1 MKKSDILFKNRTTTS
16 EESLRRVEK
25 YAKPYMRYVSYVI
38 KISCCI
44 FIIFISML
52 MLLREREITPIIYIA
67 LAIWGIKDTISLIF
81 QKVKVQEITYEF
93 YTSYFIAKTEESSLK
108 IGYDQIKKVEEDEI
122 NYYIIFHTRCGVFL
136 DKNCFSIGDE
146 KRYKTIYTR
155 KN

>member
-1 MKKSDILFKNRTTTS
+1 MKYINYS
-16 EESLRRVEK
+16 V
-25 YAKPYMRYVSYVI
+25 
-38 KISCCI
+38 KIISCI
-44 FIIFISML
+44 FIILVSML
-52 MLLREREITPIIYIA
+52 LVLKRQEIEAIIYIA
-67 LAIWGIKDTISLIF
+67 FAIWGIKNTISSIF

-93 YTSYFIAKTEESSLK
+93 YSTYFIAKTEEESLK

-136 DKNCFSIGDE
+136 DKNCFSIGKE